1 MTFKVSVTVT
11 ISVGGIALLAYV
23 LHVLRFL

>member
-23 LHVLRFL
+23 LHALRIL